1 MIAALLLE
9 WLGVPRELVLDDYER
24 TNDYRHEAAERDT
37 FERLVAE
44 GMAPEAAAGLL
55 SAPRWAMEETLA
67 ELDRDFG
74 GVERWLRQR
83 ARLDDAV
90 LDALRTQLLA

>member
-1 MIAALLLE
+1 M
-9 WLGVPRELVLDDYER
+9 LDDYER
-24 TNDYRHEAAERDT
+24 TNEYRHEAAERDT

-55 SAPRWAMEETLA
+55 AAPRWAMEETLA

-74 GVERWLRQR
+74 GVERWLRDR
-83 ARLDDAV
+83 ARLDNTV
-90 LDALRTQLLA
+90 LHTLRDQLLV